1 VVQAFNRLVG
11 ARAAA
16 LALAPILALAGCQ
29 GFWPQAAASGAAADD
44 TETDASVAPACPAV
58 TRAEAWVNRMPGVGS
73 SSPKMR
79 VVLGIDSEE
88 SWMLAPLDMPAAM
101 GLILDLRP
109 GGNSVP
115 GTVAYRQPAPSP
127 LPGRISILC
136 RGKSAAMID
145 GVMIVQ

>member
-1 VVQAFNRLVG
+1 MVQAFNRLVG
-11 ARAAA
+11 ARAA
-16 LALAPILALAGCQ
+16 LALAPFLALTGCQ
-29 GFWPQAAASGAAADD
+29 GFWPQAAAPAAAADD
-44 TETDASVAPACPAV
+44 TETDASPAPACPAV

-73 SSPKMR
+73 SSPKMM

-115 GTVAYRQPAPSP
+115 GTVAYRQPVPSP

-136 RGKSAAMID
+136 RGKSAATID

>member
-1 VVQAFNRLVG
+1 MVQAFNRLVG
-11 ARAAA
+11 ARAA
-16 LALAPILALAGCQ
+16 LALAPLLALAGCQ
-29 GFWPQAAASGAAADD
+29 GFRPQVAASAAAADKA
-44 TETDASVAPACPAV
+44 ETDASAALACPVV
-58 TRAEAWVNRMPGVGS
+58 TKAEAWVNRMPGVGS
-73 SSPKMR
+73 SSPKMM
-79 VVLGIDSEE
+79 VVLGIDSAE

-101 GLILDLRP
+101 GMILDLKP

-136 RGKSAAMID
+136 QGKSAATID